1 MAAIIFNSGIMPEI
15 QATEKEG
22 IIGNQESVE
31 PRQAPF
37 PGEISREKQ
46 GKCPPGTI
54 DTGQF
59 CQLIPPSDL
68 ADEGP
73 CPPGEMR
80 PPEGGKCFE
89 PLDPPSC
96 PPGSIGTFPNCD
108 PCPPGVDAGPC
119 YNPER
124 SEESKKGE

>member
-73 CPPGEMR
+73 CPPG
-80 PPEGGKCFE
+80 
-89 PLDPPSC
+89 
-96 PPGSIGTFPNCD
+96 SIGTFPNCD